1 MTSRW
6 SSLLLIASLALIADQ
21 ATKLWAVDRLTRAH
35 ELAELTGPSGLVK
48 GFFTEQDLEQKR
60 DRPVIVWKDHWS
72 FKYVEN
78 PGAAWGVMGRLP
90 DAVRVPLFHGISVVA
105 IGFILLFFRKL
116 ADEQKLLQIALSLVL
131 GGALGNWTD
140 RLVRGYVID
149 FIDWHW
155 KNDPSLHWPTFNV
168 ADVAITAGVA
178 LMLAETLLYK
188 RAPADEA
195 GKDQA
200 PLGGSPANVA

>member
-1 MTSRW
+1 VTSRW
-6 SSLLLIASLALIADQ
+6 SQLALIAVLVLLVDQ

-35 ELAELTGPSGLVK
+35 ELAGLTGAAGLVK
-48 GFFTEQDLEQKR
+48 GYFTERELELKR

-78 PGAAWGVMGRLP
+78 PGAAWGVMGQLP
-90 DAVRVPLFHGISVVA
+90 DGVRVPLFHAISVLA
-105 IGFILLFFRKL
+105 IGFILAFFRKL
-116 ADEQKLLQIALSLVL
+116 SDEQRLLQLALSLVF
-131 GGALGNWTD
+131 GGALGNWMD

-155 KNDPSLHWPTFNV
+155 KNEPSLHWPTFNV

-195 GKDQA
+195 GKDQPPVA
-200 PLGGSPANVA
+200 GSPANVA

>member
-1 MTSRW
+1 MKGRW
-6 SSLLLIASLALIADQ
+6 LSLVGIALFALIADQ

-35 ELAELTGPSGLVK
+35 ELAELTGPVGLVT
-48 GFFTEQDLEQKR
+48 GFFTERDLELKR

-90 DAVRVPLFHGISVVA
+90 DAVRVPLFHVISLVA
-105 IGFILLFFRKL
+105 IGFILAFFRKL
-116 ADEQKLLQIALSLVL
+116 ADEQRLLQIALSLVL
-131 GGALGNWTD
+131 GGALGNWMD
-140 RLVRGYVID
+140 RIARGYVID

-188 RAPADEA
+188 RTPVEPA
-195 GKDQA
+195 GKDPTTLA
-200 PLGGSPANVA
+200 GSPANVA